1 MGILYEC
8 WGLKMTKEEFLNRIE
23 TEKLD
28 IDEYIIILDKISNA
42 SLVLGCAFDEGK
54 WKVYKTWERG
64 GHYILKDFDNEH
76 EAFDYFY
83 KLILMEHNLN
93 KGDI

>member
-1 MGILYEC
+1 
-8 WGLKMTKEEFLNRIE
+8 MTKEEFLNRIE
-23 TEKLD
+23 NEKLD
-28 IDEYIIILDKISNA
+28 IGEYIIILDKISNA

-54 WKVYKTWERG
+54 WKVYKTRERG
-64 GHYILKDFDNEH
+64 GHYIIKEFDHEH

-83 KLILMEHNLN
+83 EVILITDRYN

>member
-1 MGILYEC
+1 
-8 WGLKMTKEEFLNRIE
+8 MTKEEFLNRIE
-23 TEKLD
+23 NEKLD
-28 IDEYIIILDKISNA
+28 IGEYIIILDKISNA

-54 WKVYKTWERG
+54 WKVYKTRERG
-64 GHYILKDFDNEH
+64 GHYIIKEFVNEN

-83 KLILMEHNLN
+83 EMILIADRYN